1 MVGELIAGRYE
12 VEAVVGSGG
21 MATVYR
27 AHDRVLERVVALKVL
42 DPRHEGDPQLVG
54 RFRDEARAAAKLT
67 HPNVVGVLDRVMHGG
82 REFIVFEHVEGETLK
97 QLVAREGPLEPTRA
111 AALGCGVAR
120 ALAAAHERGIVH
132 RDVKSQ
138 NVIVGEDGRPRVADF
153 GVARAPG
160 SQELTESGAFVGTG
174 TYIAPEQA
182 RGLRVDGAA
191 DVYALGVVL
200 YELLTG
206 APPYDGVNSVEV
218 AMRHVNDPVPRVR
231 DARPDCPPGLA
242 VLVERCL
249 AKSPGSRLDAAELAS
264 ELEREAR
271 PTASPAPVAAA
282 EEEQTFVISRRQP
295 QRSRRLWPWLALLA
309 VACFAGAFALV
320 AVLVNGDGNGAA
332 APVPVSAV
340 ATFDPVGGDGEHD
353 ETLAFATDGDPSTF
367 WTTEG
372 YDGDFSSFKDGVG
385 IVLDVGQPRELDSLT
400 VESDLAGFTA
410 EVRRCS
416 SAECA
421 DPVPIAGP
429 QEAGATTTWE
439 LDGAEARYLLLWLTE
454 LSPDAEGKDRA
465 HVNEVTVRA

>member
-1 MVGELIAGRYE
+1 
-12 VEAVVGSGG
+12 
-21 MATVYR
+21 
-27 AHDRVLERVVALKVL
+27 
-42 DPRHEGDPQLVG
+42 
-54 RFRDEARAAAKLT
+54 
-67 HPNVVGVLDRVMHGG
+67 
-82 REFIVFEHVEGETLK
+82 
-97 QLVAREGPLEPTRA
+97 
-111 AALGCGVAR
+111 
-120 ALAAAHERGIVH
+120 
-132 RDVKSQ
+132 
-138 NVIVGEDGRPRVADF
+138 
-153 GVARAPG
+153 
-160 SQELTESGAFVGTG
+160 
-174 TYIAPEQA
+174 
-182 RGLRVDGAA
+182 
-191 DVYALGVVL
+191 
-200 YELLTG
+200 
-206 APPYDGVNSVEV
+206 
-218 AMRHVNDPVPRVR
+218 
-231 DARPDCPPGLA
+231 

-249 AKSPGSRLDAAELAS
+249 AKSPGSRPDAAELAS

-271 PTASPAPVAAA
+271 PTASPAPVAPA

-353 ETLAFATDGDPSTF
+353 ETLAFATDGDLATF

-372 YDGDFSSFKDGVG
+372 YDGDFASFKDGVG
-385 IVLDVGQPRELDSLT
+385 IVLDAGEPRELDSLT

-410 EVRRCS
+410 EVRSCS

-429 QEAGATTTWE
+429 QEAGATTTWQ